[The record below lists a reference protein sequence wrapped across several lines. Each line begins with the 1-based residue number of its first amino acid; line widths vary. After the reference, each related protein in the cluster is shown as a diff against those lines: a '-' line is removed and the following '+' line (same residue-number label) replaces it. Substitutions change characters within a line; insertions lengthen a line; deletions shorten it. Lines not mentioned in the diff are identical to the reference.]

1 MMNYESWLSELPT
14 EEVFFELVEA
24 RKDIQRIHNQLLQL
38 EAEWTKRTK
47 EGALPPS
54 LSRASQVDF
63 VDP

>member
-1 MMNYESWLSELPT
+1 MMTYESWLAELPT

-24 RKDIQRIHNQLLQL
+24 RKDIQRIHKQLLQL
-38 EAEWTKRTK
+38 EAEWAKRTT